1 MRRFA
6 SLCDMCSALGC
17 GDGGLTTGQTD
28 KTSIEIIQ
36 PGTQYGGAIP
46 GGISGDKHHLD
57 LFPDLRGQLL
67 QAARDIG
74 HVEWTLIGTMS
85 IAKNSSVTCLWVS
98 DQKSNDAP
106 DVSVRVNFGF
116 GSGGVT

>member
-1 MRRFA
+1 MSQIIFGVGQYKGRVTHSIIVVGMRRFA
-6 SLCDMCSALGC
+6 GRSEVCGALGC

-74 HVEWTLIGTMS
+74 
-85 IAKNSSVTCLWVS
+85 
-98 DQKSNDAP
+98 
-106 DVSVRVNFGF
+106 RVP
-116 GSGGVT
+116 SGVWLELKVA